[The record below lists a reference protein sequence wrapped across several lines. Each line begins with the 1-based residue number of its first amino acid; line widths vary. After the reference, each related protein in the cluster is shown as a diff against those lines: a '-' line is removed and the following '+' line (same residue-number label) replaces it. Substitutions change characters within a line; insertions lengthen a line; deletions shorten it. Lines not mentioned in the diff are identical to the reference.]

1 MRAYSPSYKVSP
13 SGLGRLALTTLVG
26 GAVIGAA
33 VGLLSRWIYLVL
45 VFPVL
50 IGIGAGILIAAAVKD
65 GKVRNPI
72 LAALCAV
79 VMAVTLY
86 GTLHYARYLFF
97 LGNARTALASVLQ
110 QQYLSVNEIGMRK
123 LLEEW
128 LVKETGMRG
137 FPGYLALTAKQGLR
151 IGGFLSSGSYAVS
164 SGESLFSGAWVW
176 LYWLAELTG
185 IAALAMWAAVPPA
198 REPFC
203 EHCQRWIRRGQHL
216 GSVPLARG
224 GEFLRLLSS
233 GHVAEAHAM
242 LSREDVPAPSL
253 EVYLQHCDTCETG
266 DPVLNVEFATFA
278 NGKLG
283 ARPLVHAFVT
293 REEAQALAAS

>member
-1 MRAYSPSYKVSP
+1 MRAYSPSYKVSA
-13 SGLGRLALTTLVG
+13 SGLGRLALTALVG

-50 IGIGAGILIAAAVKD
+50 MGIGARILIAAAVKD

-72 LAALCAV
+72 LAALFAV
-79 VMAVTLY
+79 LMAVTLY
-86 GTLHYARYLFF
+86 GTLHYVRYLLF
-97 LGNARTALASVLQ
+97 LGDARVVLAKTLQ

-128 LVKETGMRG
+128 LVNETGVRG

-151 IGGFLSSGSYAVS
+151 MGGFLSSGSYAVS
-164 SGESLFSGAWVW
+164 SGKSLFSGVWVW

-185 IAALAMWAAVPPA
+185 IAALAVWAAVPPA

-203 EHCQRWIRRGQHL
+203 EHCQRWIRRGDHL

-224 GEFLRLLSS
+224 GEFLRLLSA
-233 GHVAEAHAM
+233 GHVAEARAM
-242 LSREDVPAPSL
+242 LSREEVPAPSL

-266 DPVLNVEFATFA
+266 DPVLNVESAIFYY
-278 NGKLG
+278 GKLKFK
-283 ARPLVHAFVT
+283 PLVHASVT

>member
-1 MRAYSPSYKVSP
+1 M
-13 SGLGRLALTTLVG
+13 
-26 GAVIGAA
+26 
-33 VGLLSRWIYLVL
+33 
-45 VFPVL
+45 
-50 IGIGAGILIAAAVKD
+50 LIAGAVKD

-72 LAALCAV
+72 LAALFAV
-79 VMAVTLY
+79 VMAVMLY
-86 GTLHYARYLFF
+86 TTLHYVRYLFF
-97 LGNARTALASVLQ
+97 LGDARVALAKTLQ

-123 LLEEW
+123 LLEDR
-128 LVKETGMRG
+128 LVSETSMRS

-151 IGGFLSSGSYAVS
+151 IGGLLSSGSYVVS
-164 SGESLFSGAWVW
+164 SGESLFSGTWVW

-185 IAALAMWAAVPPA
+185 IAALAVWAAVPPA

-203 EHCQRWIRRGQHL
+203 EHCERWIRRGQHL

-233 GHVAEAHAM
+233 GHVAEARAM
-242 LSREDVPAPSL
+242 LSRGDVPAPSL

-266 DPVLNVEFATFA
+266 DPVLNVESAIFA
-278 NGKLG
+278 NGKLEFK
-283 ARPLVHAFVT
+283 PLVHAFVT